1 MIEYIDNYKFY
12 ISDKAFKI
20 TSDSIDLVNFILQ
33 DNIYNE
39 DILEIGAGNGYIS
52 TKLYRYSK
60 NITAVEIQKEIAF
73 EFMSNINKNKLEI
86 NCINQDILT
95 YNKKHNIIVSNPPYY
110 PLNSG
115 KYPENIL
122 KKISKFEF
130 KLNLDQLLEK
140 LYTLLLNN
148 NSYFYIVYPL
158 SRKDEF
164 INKIKKYN
172 LEIIKLQEKGK
183 IFCVK
188 GKKL

>member
-130 KLNLDQLLEK
+130 KLNLDKLLEK

-148 NSYFYIVYPL
+148 NSCFYIVYPL

-164 INKIKKYN
+164 INKLKKYN

-183 IFCVK
+183 IFFVK